1 MSETKSSSCKSY
13 RGFLWLIVLAV
24 FVYLIV
30 RNIGV
35 WANVLKVLLGFGSV
49 ILVHEFGHFLVAKLS
64 GIKVEVFSIFM
75 PPTLLGVQRTEDG
88 LRFRVLP
95 KLVTKDKEEGAGK
108 KDAEE
113 PAEKEKKAEAGT
125 EPEAEVEAKAK
136 SQAKAKPEEPQD
148 ESLLSF
154 TIGKGGKAWETEYRI
169 GLIPLGGFVK
179 MLGQE
184 DVGTV
189 KSTGDPRSFANKSVG
204 TRAAVL
210 TAGVAFNVIS
220 AVIIFMIVFLVGIEL
235 PPPVIGEV
243 EPNSPAARAGW
254 VVGDEVIEI
263 AGKSKDLDFSHIG
276 MAAALSDVNEAV
288 PVKIR
293 HENGKEEE
301 YRIVAEESETSMG
314 KMRRFGV
321 MQAYNLTV
329 EEVSDANSLRERTG
343 LQSGDVIK
351 SIDGEHVQTHWE
363 FVQLVENA
371 VSRSVSIS
379 AERTEGAELIETQI
393 GLEWLFAEGYE
404 IESESELYH
413 IYSMVPRLRIT
424 AAGKVAMPKGRPER
438 MKDWIKGILSFG
450 RASGQEDVEDGPVL
464 EAGDIIL
471 AIGGVENP
479 TYREVREVTEA
490 HKDKELPVKVLRAD
504 ANGVEER
511 LVVTVTPRRP
521 KGSERVLIGIAV
533 VLDAEHTV
541 VAKTIDTGD
550 GPAKLGI
557 PGGATI
563 VAVDGA
569 PVSSFYDV
577 ADEIRKYKDERI
589 TIDYRVDEQVAGS
602 VALNV
607 GGGDGESIT
616 VKSVLSEYVPF
627 KNLERLYR
635 AGGPVEAVVMGGRRT
650 VMFITQTYVTL
661 KRLVGRSVSPKNLIG
676 PVGILS
682 VTYRIAKDRPV
693 IYIFYFLGLISAVIA
708 VFNFL
713 PVPPLDGGLIA
724 LLIIERIKGSALSER
739 VQTVIAYVGWIAIGT
754 LFLYVT
760 FNDIYRTLFG

>member
-1 MSETKSSSCKSY
+1 MSETKGSSGKSY

-24 FVYLIV
+24 FAYLIV

-64 GIKVEVFSIFM
+64 GIKVEAFSIFM

-95 KLVTKDKEEGAGK
+95 KLVTKDKEEGEDE
-108 KDAEE
+108 KDTEE
-113 PAEKEKKAEAGT
+113 QAEKEKKAEAGT

-136 SQAKAKPEEPQD
+136 SQAKAEPEEPQD

-169 GLIPLGGFVK
+169 GLIPIGGFVK

-184 DVGTV
+184 DTGPV
-189 KSTGDPRSFANKSVG
+189 KSSDDPRSFANKPFGV
-204 TRAAVL
+204 RAAVIS
-210 TAGVAFNVIS
+210 AGVVFNVIS
-220 AVIIFMIVFLVGIEL
+220 AVIIFMTVFLVGIEL

-243 EPNSPAARAGW
+243 EPYSPAARAGW
-254 VVGDEVIEI
+254 KAGDEVIKI
-263 AGKSKDLDFSHIG
+263 AGRSKYLDFSHIG

-293 HENGKEEE
+293 HEDGTEEE
-301 YRIVAEESETSMG
+301 YWVVAEESETSMG

-321 MQAYNLTV
+321 TQAYNLTI
-329 EEVSDANSLRERTG
+329 EDVSDVNALRESTG
-343 LQSGDVIK
+343 LQAGDVIK
-351 SIDGEHVQTHWE
+351 AVDGEQVQTHWE

-371 VSRSVSIS
+371 VSRSVTLL
-379 AERTEGAELIETQI
+379 AERTGGAELIEI
-393 GLEWLFAEGYE
+393 GLDWLFAEGYE

-424 AAGKVAMPKGRPER
+424 LAGEVAMPKGRVER
-438 MKDWIKGILSFG
+438 IKDWIKGILSFG
-450 RASGQEDVEDGPVL
+450 RASVQEEVESGPVL

-479 TYREVREVTEA
+479 TYREMREATEA
-490 HKDKELPVKVLRAD
+490 NEDKELPVKVLRAD

-682 VTYRIAKDRPV
+682 VTYRIAKNRPV

-739 VQTVIAYVGWIAIGT
+739 VQTVIAYAGWIAIGT